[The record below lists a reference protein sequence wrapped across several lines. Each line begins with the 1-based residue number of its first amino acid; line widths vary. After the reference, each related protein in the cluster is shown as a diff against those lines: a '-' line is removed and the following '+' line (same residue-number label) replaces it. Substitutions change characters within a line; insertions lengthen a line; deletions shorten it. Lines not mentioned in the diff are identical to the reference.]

1 MKKIMLFL
9 GIVLM
14 MLSCADNEKVTNTDL
29 YIYLDYTEGQD
40 YTEQLDDDVDKYLT
54 LMNIT
59 EKSDRGSGKV
69 RLFPLHDVSSSVSKS
84 VKLKEGL
91 SKMEGNKYIRKKELD
106 EFKAKL
112 MKKAEDINTTYTGKP
127 LKHSHIF
134 NPLCK
139 GIKKMSHSNA
149 DRKVIV
155 IYSDMLENSDLANF
169 HSKKLSYDQ
178 LKTQF
183 DSACDLDDVSDVEI
197 YIVHPVDKH
206 NDKKIRMAENFWS
219 KYLIEKGL
227 DSEMWHF
234 ETGIDI

>member
-1 MKKIMLFL
+1 MLFL
-9 GIVLM
+9 GILLM
-14 MLSCADNEKVTNTDL
+14 AMGCTDNEKVTNTDL

-40 YTEQLDDDVDKYLT
+40 YSEQLDDDADKYLA

-91 SKMEGNKYIRKKELD
+91 SKMEGNRYIRKKELN
-106 EFKAKL
+106 EFKSKL
-112 MKKAEDINTTYTGKP
+112 MKKATDINNTYTGKP
-127 LKHSHIF
+127 LKHSYIF
-134 NPLCK
+134 NPVCK

-169 HSKKLSYDQ
+169 HSKKLSYDK

-197 YIVHPVDKH
+197 YIVHPVNK
-206 NDKKIRMAENFWS
+206 NIDKKIRTAENFWS
-219 KYLIEKGL
+219 KYLMDKGL
-227 DSEMWHF
+227 DSDMWHF